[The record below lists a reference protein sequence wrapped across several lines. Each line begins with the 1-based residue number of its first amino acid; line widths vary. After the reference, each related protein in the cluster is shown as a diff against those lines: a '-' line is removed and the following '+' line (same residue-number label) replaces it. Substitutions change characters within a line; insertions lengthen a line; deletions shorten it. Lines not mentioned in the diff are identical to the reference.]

1 MSLSSFQRLKE
12 KFSNYLLAPMLTE
25 SQVKDH
31 SPENISGASK
41 PNGVTAFSLTGE
53 LDGDSF

>member
-1 MSLSSFQRLKE
+1 
-12 KFSNYLLAPMLTE
+12 MLIE